1 MYKKLYDVE
10 REACTRSLT
19 YQERQLL
26 RQEKS
31 KPILRDMEVWLKRVI
46 LSYTPGSKLY
56 KAIQYSLK
64 LWEGLCAYTD
74 DGQLEIDNNWIENTI
89 RPMAVGR
96 KNYLFAGSHKGGK
109 RITLFYTLV
118 ANAKYAGLI
127 PAAYLQYVIDH
138 IQDHPYHKVDL
149 LLAQNIKL

>member
-1 MYKKLYDVE
+1 
-10 REACTRSLT
+10 
-19 YQERQLL
+19 
-26 RQEKS
+26 
-31 KPILRDMEVWLKRVI
+31 MEVWLKRTI
-46 LSYTPGSKLY
+46 LGYTPGSKLY

-109 RITLFYTLV
+109 RIALFYTLV

-127 PAAYLQYVIDH
+127 SAAYLQYVIGH
-138 IQDHPYHKVDL
+138 IQDHPYHKLDE